1 MNNRR
6 TFKGDT
12 TIGDLLD
19 QFEKKG
25 TTVTIERGR
34 ITEIQMEGVI
44 LQYRSE
50 GCGSVVLHKPSA
62 WEKKRRTIREI
73 CLGK

>member
-6 TFKGDT
+6 IFKGDT

-19 QFEKKG
+19 QYVKKG

-34 ITEIQMEGVI
+34 ITEIQKEGVI
-44 LQYRSE
+44 LQYKE
-50 GCGSVVLHKPSA
+50 NGCGSVVLHKP
-62 WEKKRRTIREI
+62 EKTEKRKFR
-73 CLGK
+73 